1 MKQTVSSPRRL
12 ELPRNAAEWLEAIM
26 NFLFFLCGIL
36 AVGCVVLISAY
47 MVLSGVPAIRQIGLF
62 RFLHLLLLFLRKKKR
77 RTNRIGKSDVLC
89 NRI

>member
-47 MVLSGVPAIRQIGLF
+47 MLSLIHI
-62 RFLHLLLLFLRKKKR
+62 
-77 RTNRIGKSDVLC
+77 
-89 NRI
+89 

>member
-47 MVLSGVPAIRQIGLF
+47 MILSGVPNLGSAAVEA
-62 RFLHLLLLFLRKKKR
+62 HSVP
-77 RTNRIGKSDVLC
+77 NR
-89 NRI
+89 NRNRPICRMAGTPERIM